1 MAVVDPAVRT
11 GALATSLRPVP
22 IDESARRLKFMKS
35 QVSSQK
41 AEASAGVP
49 GLWEENPLAQLL
61 ALRGEVIRQRD
72 VPDAKTRCFMS
83 AAHDAIKRLPEDF
96 LPPERAEVLIDVAT
110 YYHIDAQ
117 VELAIAAG
125 AAAVRT
131 ASLGKHRAL
140 EARAR
145 MVNGVILGETYDFP
159 AALAEFAQAL
169 EIARADGDT
178 LQEAKVMHNLAGLLS
193 DAGQC
198 EEALAIFERLA
209 EHWEKVEDR
218 LALRLALSC
227 AALAALRLGEMRK
240 GIDLAERW
248 KTLPFGES
256 LTSIERLWFAQ
267 GMLPYCQLMLHADR
281 AEEAFRCACKARA
294 LAQAPGMAQAETF
307 AAIGEAIS
315 AFSMGSTG
323 SDDIESVIVRAR
335 AESPNAFWCAL
346 DAAIRTYDRAGLTDK
361 ALVLQREL
369 LAFNK
374 QKKFPE
380 VHRALGRPSPEEA
393 GGLATLAH
401 LGTAVDRKITDL
413 VNLAITQ
420 SLRSGY
426 DHSRIFRVGRL
437 AELFTRSEG
446 WPAERTESIAL
457 AGKLI
462 DVGIMVI
469 SDHLLSKQR
478 GLSEEER
485 DIVNEHAKFGADVLV
500 GARLALLEPIVPIVR
515 FHHERWDGTG
525 PWALQGEDIPIEARV
540 IALCDSFDALT
551 HGRPWRHAMSPP
563 TALRVIRE
571 NAGLQF
577 DPDLSDRFVVWVQSE
592 SWKVDEFE
600 LHVAAE
606 AAEND
611 YVKMRERIHRLIRM
625 AA

>member
-1 MAVVDPAVRT
+1 
-11 GALATSLRPVP
+11 
-22 IDESARRLKFMKS
+22 MKS
-35 QVSSQK
+35 QVRPPT
-41 AEASAGVP
+41 AEASAVVP
-49 GLWEENPLAQLL
+49 GQWEENPLAQLL
-61 ALRGEVIRQRD
+61 ALRDEVIRQRD
-72 VPDAKTRCFMS
+72 VPDAQTRCFML
-83 AAHDAIKRLPEDF
+83 AAHHAINRLPEDF
-96 LPPERAEVLIDVAT
+96 LPPERAEVLIDVAS
-110 YYHIDAQ
+110 YHHIDAQ
-117 VELAIAAG
+117 VELANLAA
-125 AAAVRT
+125 AAAVRA

-145 MVNGVILGETYDFP
+145 MTNGVILGETYDFP
-159 AALAEFAQAL
+159 AAQSEFAQAL
-169 EIARADGDT
+169 EIARTDGDT
-178 LQEAKVMHNLAGLLS
+178 LREARILNNLAGLLS

-209 EHWEKVEDR
+209 KHWEEVNDR
-218 LALRLALSC
+218 LALRVALVN
-227 AALAALRLGEMRK
+227 AALAALRLGDTRRGTE
-240 GIDLAERW
+240 LAERW
-248 KTLPFGES
+248 KSVPHGED
-256 LTSIERLWFAQ
+256 LTALERLWFAQ
-267 GMLPYCQLMLHADR
+267 GTLTYCQLMIHADR
-281 AEEAFRCACKARA
+281 AEEALSCARNARA
-294 LAQAPGMAQAETF
+294 LAQEPGMAQAETF
-307 AAIGEAIS
+307 AAIAEAIS
-315 AFSMGSTG
+315 AFCTGATG
-323 SDDIESVIVRAR
+323 SADIESAIVRAR
-335 AESPNAFWCAL
+335 AESPNTFWCAL
-346 DAAIRTYDRAGLTDK
+346 DAAIRTYNRAGLTDK
-361 ALVLQREL
+361 ALLLQREL
-369 LAFNK
+369 LAFSTQ
-374 QKKFPE
+374 QKFSE
-380 VHRALGRPSPEEA
+380 VRRALGRPSPEEA

-437 AELFTRSEG
+437 AELFTKSEG

-485 DIVNEHAKFGADVLV
+485 EIVNEHAKFGADVLV

-551 HGRPWRHAMSPP
+551 HWRPWRHAMSPS

-577 DPDLSDRFVVWVQSE
+577 DPDLSDRFVVWVRSE
-592 SWKVDEFE
+592 AWKVDEFE

-611 YVKMRERIHRLIRM
+611 YIKMRERIHRLIRT